1 MDNWAAH
8 YIMVDGSQVTYTNE
22 HDAAYG
28 EQSSS
33 TSIVMH
39 LDEGQEVTVDPNFTG
54 TIRGNPGYMGSS
66 FGITLLYRD

>member
-1 MDNWAAH
+1 MFSEDYYILQVFGMDNWAAH
-8 YIMVDGSQVTYTNE
+8 YIMVDGSLVTYTNE

-39 LDEGQEVTVDPNFTG
+39 LEEGNS
-54 TIRGNPGYMGSS
+54 I
-66 FGITLLYRD
+66 